1 MKIRLKIRRNI
12 WIEIAAASTAAAC
25 VLATLVTIC
34 TAATTTAAVEPWGP
48 AQEAQAATTEQV
60 YEGVVTCSR
69 CGARHS
75 AARGKTAADCT
86 RICAH
91 DGASFALVDGEKTY
105 MLEGEPGFL
114 KTLAGER
121 VRISGVATGDTLRV
135 VSLVANP

>member
-1 MKIRLKIRRNI
+1 MKIRLKIRRTL

-25 VLATLVTIC
+25 VLATLLTVWA
-34 TAATTTAAVEPWGP
+34 AATTAVVEAWGQ
-48 AQEAQAATTEQV
+48 AQEPQAATEQI
-60 YEGVVTCSR
+60 YEGMVTCSR

-75 AARGKTAADCT
+75 AARGKNPADCT

-105 MLEGEPGFL
+105 MLEGEPTFL

-121 VRISGVATGDTLRV
+121 VRISGVATGNTLRV
-135 VSLVANP
+135 VSLVATP